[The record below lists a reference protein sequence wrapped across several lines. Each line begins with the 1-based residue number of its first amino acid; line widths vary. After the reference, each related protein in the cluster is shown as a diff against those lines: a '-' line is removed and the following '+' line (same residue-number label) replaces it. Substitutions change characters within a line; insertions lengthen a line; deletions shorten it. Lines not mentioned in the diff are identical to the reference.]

1 MSEVV
6 QNAAHEAEA
15 AAHGAQAAGHGAEGA
30 SGGFP
35 PFDATLFPHQLFWF
49 AVSFGALYL
58 LLTFVILPRISKT
71 LEARKNQIESDLK
84 LAAEETQKA
93 EAAKA
98 AAQKA
103 QDDAR
108 NGARSKLDAM
118 RKKVDDDASKAQAK
132 ALADAEEE
140 IKASE
145 NAINAKKSDAIAVI
159 SEEVMDIASDIFES
173 LTGKKPS
180 AAIVK
185 AASKGAN

>member
-1 MSEVV
+1 M
-6 QNAAHEAEA
+6 
-15 AAHGAQAAGHGAEGA
+15 
-30 SGGFP
+30 
-35 PFDATLFPHQLFWF
+35 
-49 AVSFGALYL
+49 
-58 LLTFVILPRISKT
+58 TFVILPKIAKT
-71 LEARKNQIESDLK
+71 LETRKNQIESDLK

-103 QDDAR
+103 HDEAR

-118 RKKVDDDASKAQAK
+118 RKKVDDDAAKAQAK
-132 ALADAEEE
+132 ALAEAEEG

-173 LTGKKPS
+173 LTGKKPT

>member
-15 AAHGAQAAGHGAEGA
+15 VAHGAQVAGHGAEGA

-58 LLTFVILPRISKT
+58 LLTFVILPKIAKT

-93 EAAKA
+93 EAAKV

-103 QDDAR
+103 HDEAR

-118 RKKVDDDASKAQAK
+118 RKKVDDDAAKAQAK
-132 ALADAEEE
+132 ALAEAEAE

-145 NAINAKKSDAIAVI
+145 SAINVKKSDAIAVI

-180 AAIVK
+180 ATILK

>member
-108 NGARSKLDAM
+108 NDARSKLDAM

>member
-108 NGARSKLDAM
+108 NDARSKLDAM

-173 LTGKKPS
+173 LTGKKPT

>member
-15 AAHGAQAAGHGAEGA
+15 AAHGAAAAGHGAEGA

-49 AVSFGALYL
+49 AVSFGALFL

-108 NGARSKLDAM
+108 NDARSKLDAM

>member
-6 QNAAHEAEA
+6 QNAAHEADA

-108 NGARSKLDAM
+108 NDARSKLDAM

-173 LTGKKPS
+173 LTGKKPT